1 MGKANQSRV
10 AAQLAPTSR
19 RTFLKTSAATAV
31 GGMLTATP
39 PVAKS
44 AQVSGSDIISLGLVG
59 CGGRGSGAA
68 VQALTADPNTRLVAV
83 ADAFEDR
90 LALGLNSIKR
100 QMEGRV
106 EVDRDHQFTGFDGYK
121 RVIESDVDVV
131 LLATPPHFRPMHLRA
146 AIEAG
151 KHVFAEKPVAVD
163 APGVRSVLETTELAR
178 QLGLSIV
185 SGLNSRYSP
194 AMQQLM
200 ARIHDGA
207 IGEVL
212 ALYAVRYAEGVW
224 VRPRRP
230 EMTEM
235 EYQMQNW
242 YYFTWLS
249 GDFNVEQFVHQY
261 DQVAWAMQDVPPASC
276 YSTGG
281 RQQRTGPEHG
291 HIYDHFASTFEYA
304 QGARAFMTTRHQ
316 KGCTSES
323 AVVVMGTKGQA
334 NLSRRR
340 AGITGENPWRFP
352 DGEEKDSHQLEH
364 DTFFAELR
372 AGRIINN
379 GEYMAK
385 STLIAVMDR
394 MSAYTGQTLTWDQ
407 VMNSKEHLAPSA
419 YTWDAEPPEAVV
431 AVPGVTRFV

>member
-1 MGKANQSRV
+1 MNKSNRSLPTATPT
-10 AAQLAPTSR
+10 PTSR
-19 RTFLKTSAATAV
+19 RSFLQASAAAAV
-31 GGMLTATP
+31 GSALTAP
-39 PVAKS
+39 SIARS
-44 AQVSGSDIISLGLVG
+44 AQVSGSDIINLGLVG

-68 VQALTADPNTRLVAV
+68 AQALTADPNTRLVAV

-100 QMEGRV
+100 QMGDRV
-106 EVDRDHQFTGFDGYK
+106 EVDRDRQFTGFDGYK
-121 RVIESDVDVV
+121 RVLESDVDVV
-131 LLATPPHFRPMHLRA
+131 LLATPPHFRPMHLKA
-146 AIEAG
+146 AIQAG

-163 APGVRSVLETTELAR
+163 APGVLSVLETAELAKA
-178 QLGLSIV
+178 LGLSIV

-194 AMQQLM
+194 RMQQLM

-207 IGEVL
+207 IGEIV
-212 ALYAVRYAEGVW
+212 ALHSVRYAEGVW
-224 VRPRRP
+224 VRPRKP

-235 EYQMQNW
+235 EYQMRNW

-261 DQVAWAMQDVPPASC
+261 DQVAWAMQDVYPARC

-281 RQQRTGPEHG
+281 RQQRTGPEYG

-304 QGARAFMTTRHQ
+304 QGARAFTTTRHQ
-316 KGCTSES
+316 KGCSNES
-323 AVVVMGTKGQA
+323 GVVVIGTKGEA
-334 NLSRRR
+334 NLSRRN
-340 AGITGENPWRFP
+340 AGITGENPWRLP
-352 DGEEKDSHQLEH
+352 DDEEKDSHQLEH

-379 GEYMAK
+379 GDYMAK
-385 STLIAVMDR
+385 STMMAIMAR

-407 VMNSKEHLAPSA
+407 AMNSEQHLAPSA
-419 YTWDAEPPEAVV
+419 YTWDADPPEAVV